1 MTDRHQ
7 PSWFTGSGPTR
18 LRYWL
23 AAMTLVAVGLVA
35 GWQLSGTPTLTAPGE
50 TPQATAPAGTPARA
64 GAVASDSYAPIV
76 ERVAP
81 AVVTIDVRGQ
91 SRREETRMDEI
102 PPFFRRFFGPE
113 LEGRQVEPRVER
125 GLGSGVIVRP
135 DGYILTNNH
144 VVGEA
149 DVIDVRLTD
158 GRELRAKL
166 VGTDPPSDVAVIK
179 VDATNLPTV
188 PFGDSASARVG
199 DVVLAVGNPL
209 NIGQTVTMGI
219 LSAKG
224 RSTGGAGD
232 GSYEDFLQTDAP
244 INRGN
249 SGGALVNTRGELI
262 GIPSQILSPT
272 GGNIGVGFAIPSQM
286 ARNIMDQLVKT
297 GKVRRG
303 KLGVVV
309 QTVDGD
315 LRRAMD
321 LSADGALVSEVEA
334 GGPGEKAGLRE
345 KDVITRVNGQPVKDN
360 NDLRNVIA
368 SHQPGTEV
376 KITYLRDGKEQT
388 TTATLAEVQLSG
400 ATASEPG
407 EGDRGE
413 TLGMTVHPLTP
424 EIAEQLG
431 AKGEGG
437 LVVVGV
443 IPNSRAHVGGLQEK
457 DIIYEANGKPV
468 RSASDLRAAV
478 KAADPQ
484 KPLLLRVG
492 RGGRTMFV
500 AVETS

>member
-7 PSWFTGSGPTR
+7 SSWPSGSGPAR
-18 LRYWL
+18 FRYWL

-50 TPQATAPAGTPARA
+50 TPQATAPAAPTARA
-64 GAVASDSYAPIV
+64 GAVSDSYAPVV
-76 ERVAP
+76 ERVSP

-91 SRREETRMDEI
+91 SRREETRMEEI
-102 PPFFRRFFGPE
+102 PPFFRRFFGPGM
-113 LEGRQVEPRVER
+113 EGRQLEPRVER

-149 DVIDVRLTD
+149 DVINVTLTD

-179 VDATNLPTV
+179 VDATSLPTV

-209 NIGQTVTMGI
+209 GIGQTVTMGI

-224 RSTGGAGD
+224 RSTPGATD
-232 GSYEDFLQTDAP
+232 ASYEDFLQTDAP

-315 LRRAMD
+315 LRRAMN
-321 LSADGALVSEVEA
+321 LTADGALVSEVEA
-334 GGPGEKAGLRE
+334 GGPGAKAGLRE
-345 KDVITRVNGQPVKDN
+345 KDLVTRINGQPVKDS
-360 NDLRNVIA
+360 NDLRNAIA

-388 TTATLAEVQLSG
+388 TTATLAEMVLSG
-400 ATASEPG
+400 AAASEPD
-407 EGDRGE
+407 ESDSSD
-413 TLGMTVHPLTP
+413 TLGVAVRPLTP

-431 AKGEGG
+431 AKGAEG

-443 IPNSRAHVGGLQEK
+443 APNSRADLGGLQEK

-468 RSASDLRAAV
+468 RSTSDLQAAV

-492 RGGRTMFV
+492 RGGRTIFL
-500 AVETS
+500 AVEAS